1 MCVFLLSVLSMTI
14 FFYYEIGAARC
25 SRDRAKRRRRV
36 TVSVEKKKRVVRSLI
51 QPHRN
56 KNEIVVVN
64 TPLATR
70 NLLVLFLLMFPE
82 NRRGTVPD
90 VSIR

>member
-1 MCVFLLSVLSMTI
+1 MFLLSVLSMTI
-14 FFYYEIGAARC
+14 FYYYEIGAARC

-36 TVSVEKKKRVVRSLI
+36 TVSVEKKKKRVVRSLI

-90 VSIR
+90 VSTR